1 MQLSACTVFF
11 AWWEDWFYWNTFWS
25 NKSYLDVKLDY
36 RLTMKMMTVMVNT
49 QTMGQR
55 RLLWRAT
62 RLHWMRKPVLW
73 MSTWS
78 SKLSYKVSIYIYI
91 KGSQMLV
98 CVKSFI
104 ILLLTWFCCI
114 SDLQANDPNWYNSL
128 ISQLTEEQRKEVEE
142 VFKLA
147 EQRRAAAGQ
156 CHCACTC
163 VR

>member
-1 MQLSACTVFF
+1 MYSVFCMMRRLIF
-11 AWWEDWFYWNTFWS
+11 WTTFWS

-49 QTMGQR
+49 QTMGRR

-62 RLHWMRKPVLW
+62 RLHWMRKPVLL

-78 SKLSYKVSIYIYI
+78 SKLSYKVSIYIYN

-98 CVKSFI
+98 HACVKSFI
-104 ILLLTWFCCI
+104 NLLLTWFCCI

-156 CHCACTC
+156 CHCACTP
-163 VR
+163 VT

>member
-1 MQLSACTVFF
+1 MC
-11 AWWEDWFYWNTFWS
+11 FWS
-25 NKSYLDVKLDY
+25 NKSCLCVWLDY

-49 QTMGQR
+49 QTTGQR

-73 MSTWS
+73 TSTWS
-78 SKLSYKVSIYIYI
+78 SKLSYKVSIYLYN
-91 KGSQMLV
+91 KGSWVLV
-98 CVKSFI
+98 CVKFFI
-104 ILLLTWFCCI
+104 NLSLTWFCCI

-156 CHCACTC
+156 CHCACTP